1 MKKLSITKFNTL
13 FTFLFI
19 SAFLMIQSISVSAQ
33 TLGYSMSLDKNN
45 AKDEGTVNK
54 VQVDQFADLGIL
66 RYSVPGWDKLTLN
79 QKLLVYYLSQAGY
92 SGRDMIYDQNYRYNL
107 QIRKALENIVTNY
120 KGDKSTED
128 FQKFM
133 VYAKRVWFSNGIHH
147 HYSSDKI
154 MPDFSMDYFMSLLA
168 GSNTSLNEDIIKIM
182 FDPNIDAKKVNLDPK
197 TDLLLSSAVN
207 FYAPDVSQADV
218 EAYYSKMMIPK
229 TEHPLSTGLNS
240 QLIKTPDGLE
250 ERVWK
255 IGGMYDA
262 AITEIVKWLQL
273 AVTVAENDA
282 QAQALKLL
290 IEYYQTGD
298 LKKWDEYNIA
308 WLQATDGDIDYINSF
323 IEVYNDP
330 LSYRGSYESVVEI
343 KDFEAS
349 ERMSKLSEHAQW
361 FEDNSTIMAEH
372 KKDSVVGVTYKVVNV
387 ASESGDA
394 SPSTAIGVNL
404 PNADWIR
411 DDYGSK
417 SVSLGN
423 IVSAYEMAGGSG
435 INNEFCYSEEEK
447 LRAEKYGSLAGKM
460 HTAMHEVIGHASGQ
474 INEGVKSPKETLK
487 NYANALEEARAD
499 LVGLYYIMDP
509 KLVEWG
515 LIPTIDVG
523 KAGYD
528 NYIRNGL
535 MVQLR
540 RLEPGKDIE
549 ESHMRNRQMIAA
561 WAFEHGQAK
570 NVIERKTVNGK
581 TYFVIND
588 YDALRKLFGELLRE
602 VQRIKSEGDYEA
614 GKALIENYGVKVDQK
629 LHEEVLRRVE
639 PMNLP
644 PYYGFINP
652 QMEIINDTGG
662 HPVDVILTYPDDF
675 VEQMLY
681 YGKNYSFLKG
691 EN

>member
-1 MKKLSITKFNTL
+1 MHGSL
-13 FTFLFI
+13 
-19 SAFLMIQSISVSAQ
+19 SAQ
-33 TLGYSMSLDKNN
+33 TLGYSMSLDKNDS
-45 AKDEGTVNK
+45 KEESVLK
-54 VQVDQFADLGIL
+54 QVQTETFADLGIL

-79 QKLLVYYLSQAGY
+79 QKLLVYYLSQAGLA
-92 SGRDMIYDQNYRYNL
+92 GRDIIYDQNYRYNL
-107 QIRKALENIVTNY
+107 QIRKALENIVANY
-120 KGDKSTED
+120 NGDKSTED

-154 MPDFSMDYFMSLLA
+154 MPDFSVDYFISLLNE
-168 GSNTSLNEDIIKIM
+168 SNTALDKDIIKIM
-182 FDPNIDAKKVNLDPK
+182 FDPATDNKKVNLDSK
-197 TDLLLSSAVN
+197 NDLLLSSAVN

-218 EAYYSKMMIPK
+218 EAYYSKMMMPK
-229 TEHPLSTGLNS
+229 TDQPVSTGLNS
-240 QLIKTPDGLE
+240 QIVKTPEGLV

-255 IGGMYDA
+255 QGGMYDG
-262 AITEIVKWLQL
+262 AITQIINWLQL
-273 AVTVAENDA
+273 AVTVAENNA

-330 LSYRGSYESVVEI
+330 LGYRGSYESIVEI

-349 ERMSKLSEHAQW
+349 ERMAKLSQHAQW
-361 FEDNSTIMAEH
+361 FEDNSPIMKEH
-372 KKDSVVGVTYKVVNV
+372 KKDTVVGVSYKVVNV

-394 SPSTAIGVNL
+394 SPSTPIGVNL

-411 DDYGSK
+411 ADFGSK

-423 IVSAYEMAGGSG
+423 IVTAYELAGGAG
-435 INNEFCYSEEEK
+435 LTQEFCYSEDEK
-447 LRAEKYGSLAGKM
+447 LRAEKYGSLAAKM
-460 HTAMHEVIGHASGQ
+460 HTAMHEVIGHASGEL
-474 INEGVKSPKETLK
+474 NKGVKSPKETLK

-499 LVGLYYIMDP
+499 LVGLYFIMDP

-515 LIPTIDVG
+515 LIPSIDVG
-523 KAGYD
+523 KTSYD

-540 RLEPGKDIE
+540 RLEPGKDVE

-561 WAFEHGQAK
+561 WVYEHGKAN
-570 NVIERKTVNGK
+570 NVIERKTLNGK

-588 YDALRKLFGELLRE
+588 YDVLRKLFGELLRE

-629 LHEEVLRRVE
+629 LHEEVLRRCE
-639 PMNLP
+639 PLNLP

-652 QMEIINDTGG
+652 QMEILYDTGG
-662 HPVDVILTYPDDF
+662 HPVDVKLTYPDDF
-675 VEQMLY
+675 VEQMMY
-681 YGKNYSFLKG
+681 YGKNYSFLKT

>member
-1 MKKLSITKFNTL
+1 MKKLSITKCNSL
-13 FTFLFI
+13 FTFLFL
-19 SAFLMIQSISVSAQ
+19 SAFLVFRSSVSAQ
-33 TLGYSMSLDKNN
+33 TLGYSMSLDKHD
-45 AKDEGTVNK
+45 ARDEGIVK
-54 VQVDQFADLGIL
+54 QVQVDQFADLGIL

-120 KGDKSTED
+120 KGDESTED

-154 MPDFSMDYFMSLLA
+154 MPDFSMEYFISLLA
-168 GSNTSLNEDIIKIM
+168 GSNTSLSEDIIKIM
-182 FDPNIDAKKVNLDPK
+182 FDPNIDAKKVNLDSK

-240 QLIKTPDGLE
+240 QLIKTPNGLE

-262 AITEIVKWLQL
+262 AITEVVNWLQL

-282 QAQALKLL
+282 QAHALKLL

-298 LKKWDEYNIA
+298 LQKWDEYNIA

-330 LSYRGSYESVVEI
+330 LGYRGTYESVVEI

-372 KKDSVVGVTYKVVNV
+372 KKDSVVGVSYKVVNV
-387 ASESGDA
+387 ASESGDL

-411 DDYGSK
+411 DEYGSK

-423 IVSAYEMAGGSG
+423 ISSAYEMAGGSG
-435 INNEFCYSEEEK
+435 INQEFCYSEEEK

-515 LIPTIDVG
+515 LIPTTDVG
-523 KAGYD
+523 KTSYD

-540 RLEPGKDIE
+540 RLEPGKDVE

-639 PMNLP
+639 PLNLP

-662 HPVDVILTYPDDF
+662 HPVDVKLTYPDDF

-681 YGKNYSFLKG
+681 YGRNYSFLKG
-691 EN
+691 ED